1 MEQQQNK
8 HSSKNYKRNTK
19 PAKLISNEYAIIN
32 KEDGI
37 LKANFNTIEEVKK
50 YKEEHKEITIVYN
63 IKVYK
68 LNEKHIKLT
77 QKI

>member
-8 HSSKNYKRNTK
+8 HSSKNYKRNSK
-19 PAKLISNEYAIIN
+19 PAKLISSEFAIID
-32 KEDGI
+32 KDGVI
-37 LKANFNTIEEVKK
+37 KANFNTIEEVKQ
-50 YKEEHKEITIVYN
+50 YKEEHKEKTTIYN

-68 LNEKHIKLT
+68 LNAKQIKLT